1 MTGTAERASVHAA
14 RRVRVTGIVQG
25 VGFRPFVYRLAT
37 GLGLRGWVRNCA
49 GEVEILVDGDGVAV
63 SDFLCQLERR
73 APPRARIVSLDLAD
87 APPGHATAFSILESE
102 EARDTRSS
110 LPPNVAICTSCEA
123 ELFDPSNARFRY
135 PFITCTDCGPR
146 YSLIDALPYDRTRTS
161 MRAFVAC
168 RRCAAEYRS
177 PTDRRYHSQTN
188 SCPACGPALWYEGA
202 LPAARVAGTEAALR
216 AAAATVAAGGILA
229 LRGVGGFHLA
239 VLATHEG
246 AIARLR
252 ERKGREAKP
261 LAIMVRT
268 VEEARQL
275 ARVSPDEACLLASA
289 ERPIVLLSAGT
300 HSGLAPSVAPGMRTI
315 GIMLPYT
322 PLHCL
327 LLDAVR
333 SPLVMTSGN
342 WRGAPIITDLGAARC
357 DLARIADG
365 FLLHDREI
373 VRPVDDSVVRSAGSA
388 LQFIRRSR
396 GYTSLPIDLPIAAPG
411 GIIGLG
417 AQQKSTIAVGAGR
430 SVWVSQHIGDLDT
443 VESIERY
450 RSVIADQCRLY
461 RIHPSTIARDAHP
474 GYASTEVADQLAH
487 ELGTNEV
494 VVVQHHHA
502 HIAAVL
508 AEHGFTEPALGVAWD
523 GTGYGTDGHLWGA
536 ELLLAD
542 LAGYTRVAHLPYVP
556 LPGGELAIAN
566 PWRTVVGYL
575 AGAPWAAPSF
585 RLAFCGISPR
595 EQELALLQARR
606 GLNAP
611 LASSMGRLFDAA
623 AAVAGLRQRAQFE
636 GQAAMELEAL
646 AGRHAGAVFPLDA
659 ESPPGMLFDPVPL
672 LVALGERAQRGDD
685 RAVLAASWHD
695 TIVSVAAAAV
705 VRACDVA
712 GVTTVALGGGVFQNA
727 RLLSGL
733 TEELSRRRLRVLVPR
748 RLPPNDGGLSYGQLA
763 VAAAVRAAGLDQ
775 PWVGRGANQCA

>member
-1 MTGTAERASVHAA
+1 MTGTAERASAA

-63 SDFLCQLERR
+63 SDFLRQLERH

-87 APPGHATAFSILESE
+87 APPVHAPAFSILESE
-102 EARDTRSS
+102 DARDTRSP
-110 LPPNVAICTSCEA
+110 LPPDVAICTSCEA
-123 ELFDPSNARFRY
+123 ELFDPSNVRFRY

-188 SCPACGPALWYEGA
+188 SCPACGPELWYEAA
-202 LPAARVAGTEAALR
+202 LPAARVVGTEAALR
-216 AAAATVAAGGILA
+216 AAAATVAAGGVLA
-229 LRGVGGFHLA
+229 LRGLGGFHLA

-246 AIARLR
+246 AVARLR

-275 ARVSPDEACLLASA
+275 ARVSPDEARLLASA
-289 ERPIVLLSAGT
+289 ERPIVLLSAGANP
-300 HSGLAPSVAPGMRTI
+300 GLAPFVAPGMRTI

-333 SPLVMTSGN
+333 RPLVMTSGN
-342 WRGAPIITDLGAARC
+342 WRGAPIITDLGAARR

-373 VRPVDDSVVRSAGSA
+373 VRPVDDSVVRSAAGG

-396 GYTSLPIDLPIAAPG
+396 GYTSLPIELPVAAPG
-411 GIIGLG
+411 SIIGLG

-450 RSVIADQCRLY
+450 RWVIADQCRLY

-487 ELGTNEV
+487 ELGTSEV

-523 GTGYGTDGHLWGA
+523 GTGYGADGHLWGA

-575 AGAPWAAPSF
+575 AGAPHAAPSF
-585 RLAFCGISPR
+585 RLAFCGISLR
-595 EQELALLQARR
+595 EQELVLLQARR

-623 AAVAGLRQRAQFE
+623 AAVLGLRQRAQFE

-646 AGRHAGAVFPLDA
+646 AGRHAGAVFPLAA
-659 ESPPGMLFDPVPL
+659 ESPPEILFDPVPP

-695 TIVSVAAAAV
+695 TIVSVTAAAV

-733 TEELSRRRLRVLVPR
+733 AEELTRRRLRVLVPCG
-748 RLPPNDGGLSYGQLA
+748 LPANDGGVSYGQVA

-775 PWVGRGANQCA
+775 PWVGRGADQCA